1 MIMLFLNIITLSVWG
16 SSQESNRY
24 DPWSHIPLDVS
35 RCLLSKYFKRQ
46 IRSVDLPHL
55 GSNLSHNTSTWSWR
69 REGGCHEQTW
79 TSTCGSLRCT
89 ARRAT
94 WVCTGTSKEVPH
106 INPHEAFPTLE
117 LMFCLRLKRTSRV
130 KSVFTMDYNSLNRDS
145 QVTCSASWAA
155 LENWV
160 KLLEQKCEPGTEA
173 GSKSNST
180 FFGLFCVLI
189 VPCWK
194 SVLFYLKSIQ
204 HFCLLMFLFWIGFRD
219 SFSPRPTIPKRAAN
233 SCLLIKSI

>member
-24 DPWSHIPLDVS
+24 NPWSHIPLHFS
-35 RCLLSKYFKRQ
+35 RCKGIKIFQAPNPL
-46 IRSVDLPHL
+46 RSPSDL

-94 WVCTGTSKEVPH
+94 WVCTGTSTEVPH

-117 LMFCLRLKRTSRV
+117 PMFCLILKRTSRV

-160 KLLEQKCEPGTEA
+160 KLLGQKCAPDTEA

-180 FFGLFCVLI
+180 FFSAFSVYHVGYRFCSI
-189 VPCWK
+189 K
-194 SVLFYLKSIQ
+194 RSIQ
-204 HFCLLMFLFWIGFRD
+204 HWCSSLDTFSRLLFPP
-219 SFSPRPTIPKRAAN
+219 SYYPK
-233 SCLLIKSI
+233 KSS

>member
-1 MIMLFLNIITLSVWG
+1 MISHTFTFFKMPYIKIFQAPNPLRWSSPPWIQSQSQHQHLVMEKGRWLSWA
-16 SSQESNRY
+16 N
-24 DPWSHIPLDVS
+24 
-35 RCLLSKYFKRQ
+35 
-46 IRSVDLPHL
+46 VDI
-55 GSNLSHNTSTWSWR
+55 NV
-69 REGGCHEQTW
+69 
-79 TSTCGSLRCT
+79 CGSLRCT

-117 LMFCLRLKRTSRV
+117 LMFCLILKRTSRV

-160 KLLEQKCEPGTEA
+160 KLLEQKCEPDTEA

-180 FFGLFCVLI
+180 FLGLFCVPI

-194 SVLFYLKSIQ
+194 SVLFYLKIHST
-204 HFCLLMFLFWIGFRD
+204 LLFFFGYLLEAPF
-219 SFSPRPTIPKRAAN
+219 PRPAIQKRAAN
-233 SCLLIKSI
+233 SYLLIRSI